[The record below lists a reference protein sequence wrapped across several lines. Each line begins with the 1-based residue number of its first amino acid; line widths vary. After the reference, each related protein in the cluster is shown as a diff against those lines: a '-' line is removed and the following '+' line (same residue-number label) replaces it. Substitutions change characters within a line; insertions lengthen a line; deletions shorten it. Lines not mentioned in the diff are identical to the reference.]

1 MRTILFFTLVVSV
14 YAETRRLD
22 LKSAAALAETQHP
35 QVALARLETLLAR
48 QDEVR
53 ARSAYL
59 PQINALAEGTYQ
71 TTNLQGLG
79 LVFPGFSSRV
89 GPFRTFNLRPQ
100 ATQTILDLSLLD
112 TIRATKFGSEQR
124 RWNEETAKEAI
135 RLAAVQLYLQ
145 VFEARARIS
154 AAEARIAGSKAI
166 LEQTKTRESLGGASK
181 LDVARQQERHE
192 AELYAKTL
200 AERDERVILTS
211 LKVALG
217 LTQEDELELKAPV
230 LLPPASEAAQVRSEQ
245 KALDAQTRQA
255 ELQLRAAQ
263 RERLPKLSGFGD
275 FGVFGTGPEQS
286 VSTYQIG
293 ARVTVPLWT
302 SGRLEADIAK
312 ARLAVERS
320 KTERRRQDLLVAQE
334 IAAARKDYESA
345 VSSIAALERQMEA
358 AWESLELT
366 RLRVESGLA
375 TSTDTTTAQANVS
388 ETEEA
393 LIRTRYTQQIALA
406 RWARAHGDLDS
417 VLP

>member
-1 MRTILFFTLVVSV
+1 MRSFLLLTLVVSLR
-14 YAETRRLD
+14 AETRSLD
-22 LKSAAALAETQHP
+22 LKSAAALAESQHP
-35 QVALARLETLLAR
+35 QVALARLESLLAM
-48 QDEVR
+48 QDEIR

-59 PQINALAEGTYQ
+59 PQINAIAEGTYQ
-71 TTNLQGLG
+71 TTNLQGIG
-79 LVFPGFSSRV
+79 LIFPGFSSRV

-100 ATQTILDLSLLD
+100 ATQTILDLSMLD
-112 TIRATKFGSEQR
+112 TIRATKFASDQR

-145 VFEARARIS
+145 VFEARARIA
-154 AAEARIAGSKAI
+154 AAEARMQASRAI

-192 AELYAKTL
+192 AEVYAKTL

-211 LKVALG
+211 LKEALG
-217 LTQEDELELKAPV
+217 VAQEEALDLKTPV
-230 LLPPASEAAQVRSEQ
+230 LLPPASEAAQLRSEQ
-245 KALDAQTRQA
+245 KALDAQSRQA
-255 ELQLRAAQ
+255 ELQLRSAQ

-293 ARVTVPLWT
+293 ARLTVPLWT

-312 ARLAVERS
+312 ARFAVEQS
-320 KTERRRQDLLVAQE
+320 KTQRRRQDLLVAQE
-334 IAAARKDYESA
+334 IAAAQKEYESA
-345 VSSIAALERQMEA
+345 AASIAALDRQLA
-358 AWESLELT
+358 AARETLDLT

-375 TSTDTTTAQANVS
+375 TTTDTTIAQANLS
-388 ETEEA
+388 ETEET
-393 LIRTRYTQQIALA
+393 LIRTRYAQQIALA
-406 RWARAHGDLDS
+406 RWARARGDLDS